1 MRPQIVYRWTD
12 GMQLLLSFPDSALR
26 HATSYTLLTSCF
38 SHEDAMHLAFNG
50 FTFYFMAP
58 HVLGILGNVSFLGLY
73 LGGASQPRSRA
84 SCGGSHHCV

>member
-1 MRPQIVYRWTD
+1 MLPRIVYRWAD

-38 SHEDAMHLAFNG
+38 SHEDVMHLAFNG

-73 LGGASQPRSRA
+73 LGGASDPLSRRSYY
-84 SCGGSHHCV
+84 GSHLCV